1 MSQIDHMKNEMDIFE
16 NEQNEILE
24 DNCIMT
30 PDDYEDQLL
39 QNSSDKGSMSS
50 QSINF
55 METSKRFEPKI
66 RDQSDPA
73 NYSLAYVNCLT
84 VQ

>member
-30 PDDYEDQLL
+30 PDDYED
-39 QNSSDKGSMSS
+39 
-50 QSINF
+50 
-55 METSKRFEPKI
+55 
-66 RDQSDPA
+66 
-73 NYSLAYVNCLT
+73 
-84 VQ
+84 